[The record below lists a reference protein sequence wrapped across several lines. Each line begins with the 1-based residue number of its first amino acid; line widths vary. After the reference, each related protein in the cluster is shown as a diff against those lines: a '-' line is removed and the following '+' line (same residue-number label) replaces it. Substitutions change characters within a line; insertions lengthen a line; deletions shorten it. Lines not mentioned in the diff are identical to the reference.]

1 MSSKQELFKILNSI
15 GKSLDIS
22 EAQHNLAEER
32 YKAIGKWLAEGEY
45 CILGTGKKQCFKD
58 GEIYPQGSIKLE
70 TAVKP
75 IGTDEFDIDLV
86 FYTPNISADDLSPE
100 LLKDLIGGRL
110 KEHKT
115 YKNMLSETNRG
126 WCVNYANEFH
136 LDITP
141 SLDNHHEP
149 HNESELVADTKLQ
162 QYMPSN
168 PRGYAEWFENISNTI
183 PTMTITKS
191 MFESRNSILALED
204 SATVTEI
211 PEHNINKPLLKR
223 FIQIFKR
230 HRNVMFEGKD
240 NAPISIIITTLAAK
254 SYLYCIERFLY
265 DNEYDLMVDVLKN
278 MPLFISEQYGVY
290 TVDNPTVD
298 GENFAEKWNEDPAK
312 KKAFDLW
319 HSNALAFFE
328 TLYTLSGQHK
338 VFKHLE
344 EGFGKAPVSG
354 VYNDITDRVNKNRDQ
369 GLFGLGVDSIV
380 SEANSIKKN
389 TFYGK

>member
-1 MSSKQELFKILNSI
+1 MSTNKELFKILDSI

-22 EAQHNLAEER
+22 EFQHNLAEER
-32 YKAIGKWLAEGEY
+32 YKAIGRWLAEGEY

-75 IGTDEFDIDLV
+75 IGADEFDIDLV
-86 FYTPNISADDLSPE
+86 FYTPNISADNISPE
-100 LLKDLIGGRL
+100 LLKDLIGDRL

-149 HNESELVADTKLQ
+149 YNESELVADTKLQ

-168 PRGYAEWFENISNTI
+168 PRGYVEWFEKISNII

-191 MFESRNSILALED
+191 MFESRNSMITMED

-211 PEHNINKPLLKR
+211 PEYNMNKPLLKR
-223 FIQIFKR
+223 FIQIFKS

-254 SYLYCIERFLY
+254 SYLYCIERFSY
-265 DNEYDLMVDVLKN
+265 DNEYDLMLDVLKN
-278 MPLFISEQYGVY
+278 MPVFIMEKYGVY

-298 GENFAEKWNEDPAK
+298 GENFAEKWNEKPIK
-312 KKAFDLW
+312 KINFDNW
-319 HSNALAFFE
+319 HTSCIQFFSNFH
-328 TLYTLSGQHK
+328 SDMGQDVLLDSIEK
-338 VFKHLE
+338 
-344 EGFGKAPVSG
+344 GFGSKPAELIREQ
-354 VYNDITDRVNKNRDQ
+354 YIQKIDKDRV
-369 GLFGLGVDSIV
+369 LGTVLGSSVGMIGTV
-380 SEANSIKKN
+380 KAN
-389 TFYGK
+389 TFYGV

>member
-1 MSSKQELFKILNSI
+1 MSSNKELFKILDSI

-32 YKAIGKWLAEGEY
+32 YKAIGRWLAEGEY

-58 GEIYPQGSIKLE
+58 GEIYPQGSIKLG

-75 IGTDEFDIDLV
+75 ISTNEFDIDLV
-86 FYTPNISADDLSPE
+86 FYTPNISADNLTPE
-100 LLKDLIGGRL
+100 VLKDLIGDRL
-110 KEHKT
+110 KKHNT

-149 HNESELVADTKLQ
+149 HNESELVADTKLK

-168 PRGYAEWFENISNTI
+168 PRGYAEWFEKISNII
-183 PTMTITKS
+183 PTVTITKS

-204 SATVTEI
+204 FATVTEI
-211 PEHNINKPLLKR
+211 PEHNMNKLLLKR

-230 HRNVMFEGKD
+230 HRDVMFEGKD
-240 NAPISIIITTLAAK
+240 DAPISIIITTLATK
-254 SYLYCIERFLY
+254 SYLYCIKKFSY

-278 MPLFISEQYGVY
+278 MPVFINELDGVY

-298 GENFAEKWNEDPAK
+298 GENFAEKWNEKPIK
-312 KKAFDLW
+312 KINFDNW
-319 HSNALAFFE
+319 HTSCRQFFSSFHSE
-328 TLYTLSGQHK
+328 MGQD
-338 VFKHLE
+338 VLLDSIE
-344 EGFGKAPVSG
+344 EGFGSKAAELIREQ
-354 VYNDITDRVNKNRDQ
+354 YIQKIDKNRAV
-369 GLFGLGVDSIV
+369 GTVLGSSVGVMSSV
-380 SEANSIKKN
+380 KAN
-389 TFYGK
+389 TFYGI

>member
-1 MSSKQELFKILNSI
+1 MSSNKELFKILDSI

-22 EAQHNLAEER
+22 EAQHILAEER

-58 GEIYPQGSIKLE
+58 GDIYPQGSIKLE

-75 IGTDEFDIDLV
+75 TGADEFDIDLV
-86 FYTPNISADDLSPE
+86 FYTPNISADNLSPE
-100 LLKDLIGGRL
+100 LLKELIGDRL

-168 PRGYAEWFENISNTI
+168 PRGYAEWFENISNI
-183 PTMTITKS
+183 MPTMTITKS
-191 MFESRNSILALED
+191 MFESRNSILAFED

-230 HRNVMFEGKD
+230 HRNVTFEGKD
-240 NAPISIIITTLAAK
+240 NAPISIIITTLATK
-254 SYLYCIERFLY
+254 SYLYCIERFSY

-278 MPLFISEQYGVY
+278 MPVFITEAYGAY
-290 TVDNPTVD
+290 IVDNPTVD
-298 GENFAEKWNEDPAK
+298 GENFAEKWNEKPIK
-312 KKAFDLW
+312 KINFDNW
-319 HSNALAFFE
+319 HTSCIQFFSNFH
-328 TLYTLSGQHK
+328 SDMGQD
-338 VFKHLE
+338 VLLDSIE
-344 EGFGKAPVSG
+344 EGFGSKPAELIREQ
-354 VYNDITDRVNKNRDQ
+354 YIQKIDKNRAV
-369 GLFGLGVDSIV
+369 GTVLGSSVGVMSSV
-380 SEANSIKKN
+380 KAN
-389 TFYGK
+389 TFYGI